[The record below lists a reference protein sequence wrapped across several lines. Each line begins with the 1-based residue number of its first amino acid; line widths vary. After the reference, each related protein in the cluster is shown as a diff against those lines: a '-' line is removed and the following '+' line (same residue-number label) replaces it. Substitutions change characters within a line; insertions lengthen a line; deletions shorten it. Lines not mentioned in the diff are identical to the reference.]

1 MKTSMYDHRQNVF
14 EIQSALRAL
23 WNIHAI
29 ATLINP
35 DGSFG
40 SETARAVEEAQRY
53 FGLPPTGIVDL
64 ETWQL
69 LFSTCMASDQSFI
82 SCGLFPNP

>member
-23 WNIHAI
+23 WNIDAI

-35 DGSFG
+35 NGSFG
-40 SETARAVEEAQRY
+40 SETTRAVEEAQRY
-53 FGLPPTGIVDL
+53 FGIPQTGIVDL

-69 LFSTCMASDQSFI
+69 LFSTCIDSDQSFI